1 MSRELKFKLL
11 DIKNNKFWVDGK
23 GWDLYSLFVAYRG
36 QIADT
41 KNYQL
46 IQFTGLL
53 DKNGKEIYEG
63 DIAVYQPNITAS
75 KTGEI
80 LFEDGAFVFNGI
92 KSAKG
97 FVCLHAFTNNEIG
110 GLKAIKVIGNIFQ
123 NPELLKKA

>member
-46 IQFTGLL
+46 I
-53 DKNGKEIYEG
+53 
-63 DIAVYQPNITAS
+63 
-75 KTGEI
+75 
-80 LFEDGAFVFNGI
+80 
-92 KSAKG
+92 
-97 FVCLHAFTNNEIG
+97 
-110 GLKAIKVIGNIFQ
+110 
-123 NPELLKKA
+123 